1 MGRFYKSSKGNYLD
15 FIYKQPTNLLLKAQQ
30 VADQSL
36 AQQEQAYG
44 DLYGR
49 LQINALTPDDQRA
62 KNILE
67 GYEQRIE
74 EKAVDLRN
82 DPLKY
87 INNPGEFRKLSNEI
101 YKDKTRGQW
110 ASMEAN
116 TAARSAYKEKLQKMV
131 DNYNPKTNV
140 GISQKTMDE
149 LLANADARFANLKG
163 TFGEAGDAAI
173 NTFSGQVVSDFVD
186 VPGRANELMNNIKS
200 NKFLLEG
207 AGIKIETLG
216 DGTYIFKDI
225 TTNESVSRTRVN
237 RMMDDLLASDDLIN
251 NFYNT
256 RQQAGIAGYSKEAID
271 AKKALIKDQMI
282 NKYAFDKIDPN
293 ITITAEEAGMAK
305 SKAEAQIF
313 NLDSRDNTVSTN
325 YDGSVSNVEDVQS
338 GTYDATINNTVAYQD
353 DVISIKDRFQKEG
366 TVIYDLYKKDII
378 TKENYE
384 RLNANMNTAI
394 LTGDWTEVNKVLDAH
409 PSIPLDLRNKIKNW
423 TPAVA
428 TAYKNNVSK
437 TMQGLNQFK
446 SDLINYNKMLVD
458 DPEFKDFNNMSP
470 EEKLALINRKR
481 PELKRFHNSFIVN
494 GKLNTMFPDLAS
506 SSEYATRGDKMIA
519 EEVEEMMDAIY
530 NSRLDLEARNDYMWT
545 DVSDRNKFKYTYH
558 DAYTKSKDI
567 LGEATGYRT
576 IDDNVI
582 DEQIPTRLLPEWTK
596 ETRDDGTG
604 NMVEDNQHTQAV
616 TQHIQQ
622 KTHDKNGKLDQSKFD
637 NMWSGT
643 LGDAYKIDFLDD
655 GHTEIGKT
663 TNDPDSDALKK
674 QFESKILV
682 KVSEADKAFASDP
695 DAQVQVDA
703 VMNINGENVQ
713 MSVGKLRTRI
723 QKVNGKYTTVYVQPI
738 TFTDRKGNQSRA
750 QLVKPMEDI
759 EVNGVKYGG
768 KERRKAETE
777 YAANNIISNTIK
789 TLNKQSRITQSFAM
803 DIEGSEIDISET
815 IKIFDEKDP
824 TLELEEITTTQP
836 VKIIAVNDASGKPN
850 FYYVNKNF
858 TDHLA
863 YNFNDPT
870 DPNARRVMKEIK
882 NQHSEIGSDDAP
894 LTKEQAANVLEAVL
908 LQ

>member
-1 MGRFYKSSKGNYLD
+1 
-15 FIYKQPTNLLLKAQQ
+15 
-30 VADQSL
+30 
-36 AQQEQAYG
+36 
-44 DLYGR
+44 
-49 LQINALTPDDQRA
+49 
-62 KNILE
+62 
-67 GYEQRIE
+67 
-74 EKAVDLRN
+74 
-82 DPLKY
+82 
-87 INNPGEFRKLSNEI
+87 
-101 YKDKTRGQW
+101 
-110 ASMEAN
+110 
-116 TAARSAYKEKLQKMV
+116 MV

-140 GISQKTMDE
+140 GISQKTMDN

-186 VPGRANELMNNIKS
+186 VPGRANELMNNIQS

-207 AGIKIETLG
+207 AGIKVETLG

-225 TTNESVSRTRVN
+225 STNESVSRERVS

-293 ITITAEEAGMAK
+293 ITITAEQAGMDK
-305 SKAEAQIF
+305 SKAESQIY
-313 NLDSRDNTVSTN
+313 NIDSRDNTVATN
-325 YDGSVSNVEDVQS
+325 YDGSVSNIDDVQS
-338 GTYDATINNTVAYQD
+338 GTYDATINNTVVYQD
-353 DVISIKDRFQKEG
+353 NVISIKDQFQKEG
-366 TVIYDLYKKDII
+366 TVINNLYKSGKI
-378 TKENYE
+378 TEDVYNK
-384 RLNANMNTAI
+384 LNADMNTAI
-394 LTGDWTEVNKVLDAH
+394 LTGDWTEVNKVLDDH
-409 PSIPLDLRNKIKNW
+409 PSIPVDLRDKIKNW

-428 TAYKNNVSK
+428 TTYKNNVSK

-446 SDLINYNKMLVD
+446 NDLLNYNKTLVE
-458 DPEFKDFNNMSP
+458 DPDFKDFNNMSSD
-470 EEKLALINRKR
+470 EKLSLIKRKK
-481 PELKRFHNSFIVN
+481 PELARFHNSFIQN
-494 GKLNTMFPDLAS
+494 GKLNTMFPDVIS

-530 NSRLDLEARNDYMWT
+530 NSRLDLEPRDDYMWT

-558 DAYTKSKDI
+558 DAYTKSKNI
-567 LGEATGYRT
+567 LGEASGYRT

-596 ETRDDGTG
+596 KTKDDGTG

-616 TQHIQQ
+616 TQHIQE
-622 KTHDKNGKLDQSKFD
+622 KTHDKNGKVNQSKFD

-643 LGDAYKIDFLDD
+643 LGDSYKIDFLDD
-655 GHTEIGKT
+655 GHTAVTGL
-663 TNDPDSDALKK
+663 TNDPDGDALKE
-674 QFESKILV
+674 QFEKKELV
-682 KVSEADKAFASDP
+682 KIGENEKVFSTDP
-695 DAQVQVDA
+695 DTKAQVAA
-703 VMNINGENVQ
+703 VMNINGKNVQ

-738 TFTDRKGNQSRA
+738 TFTDKQGNQSRA

-768 KERRKAETE
+768 KERRKAETA
-777 YAANNIISNTIK
+777 YAANNIISNSIK
-789 TLNKQSRITQSFAM
+789 TLNKQSKITQSFAM
-803 DIEGSEIDISET
+803 DIEGSEIDINET
-815 IKIFDEKDP
+815 IFIYDKQDPDLNPEKK
-824 TLELEEITTTQP
+824 TVTQP

-863 YNFNDPT
+863 YNFNDPN
-870 DPNARRVMKEIK
+870 DPNARRVMAEIK
-882 NQHSEIGSDDAP
+882 NQHSKIGSDEAP
-894 LTKEQAANVLEAVL
+894 LTKEQAANILEAVL